1 MKTGRD
7 TGYRN
12 GVHKTKTNFQ
22 TSVFYAVLIRC
33 QQYLK
38 KISSIFK
45 VTFAVTLL
53 LHKYLKATLA
63 INSTV
68 K

>member
-22 TSVFYAVLIRC
+22 TSVFYAHQSHCQHYFIKIFAILVLLTLPH
-33 QQYLK
+33 LK
-38 KISSIFK
+38 F
-45 VTFAVTLL
+45 
-53 LHKYLKATLA
+53 
-63 INSTV
+63 NEN
-68 K
+68 

>member
-22 TSVFYAVLIRC
+22 TSIFYAVFIHC
-33 QQYLK
+33 QHYLN
-38 KISSIFK
+38 IFLSDLW
-45 VTFAVTLL
+45 F
-53 LHKYLKATLA
+53 YLRLFRDPKATLIA
-63 INSTV
+63 NATAT
-68 K
+68 